1 MQKLRLP
8 FKESTML
15 CGYKTQR
22 YLNAWGYPH
31 YGIDISTYQGK
42 KVPDHT
48 IYASGVGTVVAAGWD
63 SKLGGALC
71 IRYDDVYD
79 RRTGKTISVI
89 SRYMHM
95 EKVLVK
101 QGDTVR
107 LDTPIGIEGKE
118 GTSNYHL
125 HLEFDTDLNYPKW
138 TPQVSKGLSFW
149 VKGTDST
156 VNPSCLLYQ
165 DKSHTILP
173 DNWEDGW
180 LNQEDK
186 NIPFVDESTIKWDE
200 LRGILESAGIK
211 TIEM

>member
-71 IRYDDVYD
+71 IRSVSYTHLDVYK
-79 RRTGKTISVI
+79 RQPMCWAMVPLTMRTSAP
-89 SRYMHM
+89 RYPM
-95 EKVLVK
+95 
-101 QGDTVR
+101 R
-107 LDTPIGIEGKE
+107 
-118 GTSNYHL
+118 
-125 HLEFDTDLNYPKW
+125 
-138 TPQVSKGLSFW
+138 
-149 VKGTDST
+149 
-156 VNPSCLLYQ
+156 
-165 DKSHTILP
+165 
-173 DNWEDGW
+173 
-180 LNQEDK
+180 
-186 NIPFVDESTIKWDE
+186 
-200 LRGILESAGIK
+200 
-211 TIEM
+211 

>member
-1 MQKLRLP
+1 M
-8 FKESTML
+8 
-15 CGYKTQR
+15 
-22 YLNAWGYPH
+22 
-31 YGIDISTYQGK
+31 
-42 KVPDHT
+42 
-48 IYASGVGTVVAAGWD
+48 
-63 SKLGGALC
+63 
-71 IRYDDVYD
+71 
-79 RRTGKTISVI
+79 
-89 SRYMHM
+89 
-95 EKVLVK
+95 
-101 QGDTVR
+101 R

-165 DKSHTILP
+165 DKNHTTLP

-200 LRGILESAGIK
+200 LRGILESAGIE